1 MAKLQNTHEETIDVT
16 LEALTQQILQE
27 TTKLLKVS
35 QEATDLLNAIDTS
48 LKNPTIQNFLK
59 NLSDKG
65 RIFDMFNKKILNK
78 AYRNFYLKSRTYDM
92 TRHMQDQVLENVT
105 TELLD
110 EKIDSIINND
120 STKYSKDELSSI
132 KKKLK
137 NICWN

>member
-1 MAKLQNTHEETIDVT
+1 AKLQNTHEETIDVT